1 MGKARFLGR
10 HIGGYN
16 SFSSHSRLDPL
27 SAASTINRNP
37 LRVPHNTSRT
47 VSLAARRQSDISSCM
62 CWHPD
67 IIGFDSL
74 KPREPI
80 VSGIT
85 PIAVVQIRTEVELRL
100 RGEKLCV
107 LAKKGDAADDH
118 GDW

>member
-1 MGKARFLGR
+1 M
-10 HIGGYN
+10 
-16 SFSSHSRLDPL
+16 
-27 SAASTINRNP
+27 
-37 LRVPHNTSRT
+37 
-47 VSLAARRQSDISSCM
+47 
-62 CWHPD
+62 
-67 IIGFDSL
+67 

-85 PIAVVQIRTEVELRL
+85 LIAVVQIRTEVELRL